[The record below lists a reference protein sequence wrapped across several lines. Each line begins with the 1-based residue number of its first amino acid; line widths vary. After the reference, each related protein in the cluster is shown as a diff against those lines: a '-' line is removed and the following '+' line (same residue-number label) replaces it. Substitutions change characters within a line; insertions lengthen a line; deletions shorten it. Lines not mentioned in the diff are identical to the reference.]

1 MPSHIVNRAFK
12 VSSAVCAILAVV
24 LSCAAI
30 GEAQTDATKTKRKI
44 PRRAIILTTDIGAE
58 MDDQWT
64 LAHLAL
70 APEIELRGIVT
81 THAPSLGAP
90 AAESAAKVAREVLRR
105 MLPAVAAA
113 PPVFAGSSFALKN
126 RTVPQPNAGI
136 EFMIRQSRGFTS
148 KRRLAVLVTGAA
160 TDVASALL
168 VDPSLA
174 ERVEIIAMGF
184 DAYPAGGDSWNV
196 KNDTAAWRVLLASN
210 APIVIGDAAV
220 TKRDLAMTRA
230 GAHDLFSRKGER
242 GIYLVTELAKWLDR
256 DPAFCLEV
264 TGAPDTWIIWDEV
277 VTAHLLGMTR
287 AVKYARPSSLD
298 NLRFTFA
305 PRSKPKAT
313 FKWIVGIEQDELWR
327 HFQKS
332 LSR

>member
-1 MPSHIVNRAFK
+1 MQSHIINCAFRF
-12 VSSAVCAILAVV
+12 SSTVCAIIAVV
-24 LSCAAI
+24 FSCAAV
-30 GEAQTDATKTKRKI
+30 GEAQTAATKGTRKL
-44 PRRAIILTTDIGAE
+44 PQRAVILTTDIGAE

-81 THAPSLGAP
+81 THAPGLGAP

-105 MLPAVAAA
+105 MLPSGVAA
-113 PPVFAGSSFALKN
+113 PPVFPGSSSALKSQ
-126 RTVPQPNAGI
+126 TVPQSNAGV
-136 EFMIRQSRGFTS
+136 EFMIRQSRSFTS
-148 KRRLAVLVTGAA
+148 QRRLGVLVTGAA

-196 KNDTAAWRVLLASN
+196 KNDSAAWRVLLASN
-210 APIVIGDAAV
+210 APIVIGDATV
-220 TKRDLAMTRA
+220 TKHDLAMTRA
-230 GAHDLFSRKGER
+230 GAHNLFSRKGDR
-242 GIYLVTELAKWLDR
+242 GIYLIAELAKWIDR

-287 AVKYARPSSLD
+287 AVEYARPASLV
-298 NLRFTFA
+298 NLRFTFGA
-305 PRSKPKAT
+305 RRKPNPT
-313 FKWIVGIEQDELWR
+313 FNWIVSIEQDKLWR
-327 HFQKS
+327 HFQES